1 MNSRFLP
8 ISCVAILLLAQISP
22 QLSAAPNPS
31 LPAGIAGRYAV
42 PDDQGFVDLRADG
55 TFTLSHDTTSSSGTY
70 TVTGDAVTLVIPGA
84 TLPPLHFANG
94 ILTIGPGLKM
104 ARVGE
109 ANPPPAPGSSS
120 GPAVASN
127 EQVNTTRSILNVRLL
142 YTACKLW
149 AADHQGSFP
158 DTLEQLLSTKYLGAN
173 PQAIH
178 CPLLHND
185 TQTGYVYL
193 GKGLKDTAAGNTI
206 FILSKWSDS
215 SGKRIVGHADGSTL
229 AEIPKAADFPATV
242 KMTVLPPNSAGA
254 AASTPPPPGAAGPGS
269 GTAPEAPRRGALN
282 HATVMPVKGAPQTAP
297 NTVHITLT
305 TTTNPVGVT
314 FPADQM
320 PANPLGYYWV
330 IERGDR
336 KPHDAPL
343 RQNSW
348 VVNERKPASFKMH
361 VEYRYNEI
369 HQIVSNEVQFSV
381 PGSKN

>member
-1 MNSRFLP
+1 MHSRFLAL
-8 ISCVAILLLAQISP
+8 SCVAMLLLAQTS
-22 QLSAAPNPS
+22 LSIPATPNPP
-31 LPAGIAGRYAV
+31 LPAGVAGRYAV
-42 PDDQGFVDLRADG
+42 PDDQGFIDLRADG
-55 TFTLSHDTTSSSGTY
+55 TFTLSHETTNSSGTY

-94 ILTIGPGLKM
+94 TLTIGPGVKM

-109 ANPPPAPGSSS
+109 ANPPPAPGAST

-127 EQVNTTRSILNVRLL
+127 DQVNTTRSILNVRSL

-158 DTLEQLLSTKYLGAN
+158 DTLEQLLTAKYAGTDPKL
-173 PQAIH
+173 IH

-185 TQTGYVYL
+185 TQPGYVYL
-193 GKGLKDTAAGNTI
+193 GKGLKDTVAGHTVL
-206 FILSKWSDS
+206 ILSKWSDP
-215 SGKRIVGHADGSTL
+215 SGKRIVGHADGATL
-229 AEIPKAADFPATV
+229 VEIPKAADFPATV
-242 KMTVLPPNSAGA
+242 KMTIPSKNPAGA
-254 AASTPPPPGAAGPGS
+254 AATTPPPPGNGPGA
-269 GTAPEAPRRGALN
+269 GTAPEPPRRGSLN
-282 HATVMPVKGAPQTAP
+282 HATTMPVKGAPPTAP

-305 TTTNPVGVT
+305 ATTNPSGVT
-314 FPADQM
+314 FPAEQM

-330 IERGDR
+330 IERDDR

-348 VVNERKPASFKMH
+348 VVNERKPGSFKMH

-369 HQIVSNEVQFSV
+369 HQTVSNEVQFSV